1 MHCYTKIINIYPQ
14 SINIQSTLEAD
25 FKPVSVQRNDSCF
38 GKDTEGGANINEN

>member
-14 SINIQSTLEAD
+14 SIMKQSTLKAD
-25 FKPVSVQRNDSCF
+25 SKPVSVQRNDSCF